1 MPAAGVEPTE
11 GRRPATGWSERSER
25 QRSTEPTA
33 DPARTP
39 GYVRSERITAAF
51 RMGDAGPCRTAGTTE
66 AAKTDGHVAHGCA
79 AVASALDVCIW
90 EDDSLFDRSL

>member
-1 MPAAGVEPTE
+1 MPAAGVE
-11 GRRPATGWSERSER
+11 G
-25 QRSTEPTA
+25 STEPTA

-66 AAKTDGHVAHGCA
+66 AAKTDGPAVPGGA
-79 AVASALDVCIW
+79 AVASALGVGIGRQREGVGLSDRVGVHRPGA
-90 EDDSLFDRSL
+90 EPGDDQQGG